1 MQIILSDIIG
11 RVDTS
16 KRSYEDLAKLIN
28 LNLGGLSADI
38 TGISKAGK
46 RDEFVPLMIVRSK
59 ALHAKLPELCNIIN
73 EVIHDAQYTDVTR
86 LTELVQE
93 GKAIWDNEAFRRGN
107 TIVSQRVMA
116 KVSRLVNSVMMVI

>member
-1 MQIILSDIIG
+1 M
-11 RVDTS
+11 
-16 KRSYEDLAKLIN
+16 
-28 LNLGGLSADI
+28 
-38 TGISKAGK
+38 
-46 RDEFVPLMIVRSK
+46 
-59 ALHAKLPELCNIIN
+59 CNIIN

-116 KVSRLVNSVMMVI
+116 KVSKVGKFRDDGNLGYYQKISELATNPAALPLLPEK